1 MSTTL
6 QRIAYSPLWLL
17 LHVVALLPFGALY
30 ALSDAL
36 AWVAASVVRYRRR
49 LVEANIAAAF
59 PDKTEAE
66 RRDIVKRF
74 YRNFTDV
81 FVETIKLLH
90 ISDDEMRRRMVF
102 EDIEHVERIAK
113 DGRSIGL
120 YCSHFGNWEWI
131 TSITLWVYRADN
143 VEYSQVYRPLR
154 NKWFDRFWFN
164 LRKRFHSTSIPK
176 NGVLRALLQAR
187 HNGGVFVT
195 GFISDQKPSHNDGH
209 HSIRFLNQNTPF
221 ISGTEMLLRKLK
233 AAAMYADVERTSRG
247 HYRARIVPIADNV
260 AETDE
265 NFVTDRYALLL
276 EQTILRQ
283 PDAWL
288 WSHNRWRRKLNKK

>member
-17 LHVVALLPFGALY
+17 LHAVALLPFGALY

-209 HSIRFLNQNTPF
+209 HSIRFLNQDTPF

-247 HYRARIVPIADNV
+247 YYRARIVPIADNV

>member
-17 LHVVALLPFGALY
+17 LHAVALLPFGALY
-30 ALSDAL
+30 VLSDAL

-209 HSIRFLNQNTPF
+209 HSIRFLNQDLSL
-221 ISGTEMLLRKLK
+221 I
-233 AAAMYADVERTSRG
+233 
-247 HYRARIVPIADNV
+247 HI
-260 AETDE
+260 
-265 NFVTDRYALLL
+265 
-276 EQTILRQ
+276 
-283 PDAWL
+283 
-288 WSHNRWRRKLNKK
+288 

>member
-17 LHVVALLPFGALY
+17 LHAVALLPFGALY

-209 HSIRFLNQNTPF
+209 HSIRFLNQDTPF

-233 AAAMYADVERTSRG
+233 AAA
-247 HYRARIVPIADNV
+247 IC
-260 AETDE
+260 
-265 NFVTDRYALLL
+265 
-276 EQTILRQ
+276 
-283 PDAWL
+283 
-288 WSHNRWRRKLNKK
+288 RR

>member
-17 LHVVALLPFGALY
+17 LHAVALLPFGALY

-49 LVEANIAAAF
+49 LVEANVAAAF

-176 NGVLRALLQAR
+176 TVCCALCCRLATTAEYLSPDSSPTRSQAITTGTTAYVSSTRTLRLSPAR
-187 HNGGVFVT
+187 RCCCAN
-195 GFISDQKPSHNDGH
+195 
-209 HSIRFLNQNTPF
+209 
-221 ISGTEMLLRKLK
+221 
-233 AAAMYADVERTSRG
+233 
-247 HYRARIVPIADNV
+247 
-260 AETDE
+260 
-265 NFVTDRYALLL
+265 
-276 EQTILRQ
+276 
-283 PDAWL
+283 
-288 WSHNRWRRKLNKK
+288 

>member
-17 LHVVALLPFGALY
+17 LHAVALLPFGALY

-120 YCSHFGNWEWI
+120 Y
-131 TSITLWVYRADN
+131 
-143 VEYSQVYRPLR
+143 
-154 NKWFDRFWFN
+154 
-164 LRKRFHSTSIPK
+164 
-176 NGVLRALLQAR
+176 
-187 HNGGVFVT
+187 
-195 GFISDQKPSHNDGH
+195 
-209 HSIRFLNQNTPF
+209 
-221 ISGTEMLLRKLK
+221 
-233 AAAMYADVERTSRG
+233 
-247 HYRARIVPIADNV
+247 
-260 AETDE
+260 
-265 NFVTDRYALLL
+265 
-276 EQTILRQ
+276 
-283 PDAWL
+283 
-288 WSHNRWRRKLNKK
+288 